1 MSNYPYNISNSLLML
16 FKRGRDCVGLTDE
29 TAFAYF
35 GNTFS
40 AAVVG
45 TK

>member
-1 MSNYPYNISNSLLML
+1 ML
-16 FKRGRDCVGLTDE
+16 FKRGRDCVGLTHE
-29 TAFAYF
+29 TGFAYF
-35 GNTFS
+35 GGAFG

>member
-16 FKRGRDCVGLTDE
+16 FKRERDCVGLTHE
-29 TAFAYF
+29 TGFTYF
-35 GNTFS
+35 GTTFG
-40 AAVVG
+40 ATVVG